1 MRKQTT
7 QTLYRKY
14 PDHLPNVYRLFT
26 GYVQIVLASF
36 SFLGYTIW
44 VEIWVLC
51 ATGVC
56 MKDLSL
62 LVWLTQLG
70 LSVAFPLAGFILLAL
85 WLQERFGWGTW
96 TLWAGIILGSICA
109 IDGFRNSLKA
119 MTQLS
124 KNKKEQE
131 IPPVSFNDHD

>member
-1 MRKQTT
+1 
-7 QTLYRKY
+7 
-14 PDHLPNVYRLFT
+14 
-26 GYVQIVLASF
+26 
-36 SFLGYTIW
+36 
-44 VEIWVLC
+44 
-51 ATGVC
+51 

-96 TLWAGIILGSICA
+96 TLWAGIILGIICA

-119 MTQLS
+119 MTRLS
-124 KNKKEQE
+124 KSKKEQE